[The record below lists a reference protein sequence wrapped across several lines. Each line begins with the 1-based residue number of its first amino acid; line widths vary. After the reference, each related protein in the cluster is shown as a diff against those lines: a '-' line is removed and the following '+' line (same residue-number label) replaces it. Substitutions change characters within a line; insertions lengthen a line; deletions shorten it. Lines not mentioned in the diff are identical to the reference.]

1 VEKKS
6 LKMAN
11 IKKNQFKF
19 MASETSNQ
27 TWLLEYSYGNFL

>member
-1 VEKKS
+1 MNNNKKKVEKKS

-27 TWLLEYSYGNFL
+27 T